1 MSVRLPCHIIY
12 IPLLLSNC
20 CFVSTMQETPLNVA
34 VKLRCEAVEAY
45 LNRAADPNILG
56 VSMMKVLM
64 AKICRSSK

>member
-1 MSVRLPCHIIY
+1 MDFDRQASCTIY

-20 CFVSTMQETPLNVA
+20 CFASTMQETPLNVA

-56 VSMMKVLM
+56 VSMM
-64 AKICRSSK
+64 AKIWWSSK